1 MDRTARIRELNDAF
15 RKSFVGGKV
24 MLTQAVDGL
33 NETEKATLLA
43 KIRAFAD
50 FNGDN
55 DPHREHDFVSVVH
68 GGISYF
74 GKIDYYDKE
83 MTMGSED
90 PADPSMTVRVLTIM
104 RADEY

>member
-55 DPHREHDFVSVVH
+55 DPPYGTERVYNALRLAHALVKRE
-68 GGISYF
+68 
-74 GKIDYYDKE
+74 
-83 MTMGSED
+83 
-90 PADPSMTVRVLTIM
+90 PSMQVTSF
-104 RADEY
+104 